1 MKIDKRYYILL
12 VLLPA
17 LLLISACS
25 TTVGTGTGGS
35 SISVLQLLQNSAQA
49 MKNLK
54 SAHIVTQTNGM
65 VQTFGTTATPTAG
78 TPTPTTSASPV
89 TFNVTGSGDE
99 ALPSQEALQISVNQG
114 TNGQATNL
122 AEIVQGDK
130 VYIQNAKGQWY
141 VLDKSTFDGYT
152 ANPFSGV
159 NGLDPSN
166 LLGLIQDTKIT
177 DHGDQSLNGQNLRH
191 VTITFD
197 KAAFQKILQN
207 DPQLANA
214 IGQQNINTILNSTNT
229 LTANLDLWIDETNFY
244 VHRTELKFNLNEDVS
259 SLSQSLTP
267 VAVFPLPAG
276 VITNF
281 DSTLDLSNFNA
292 PVTITPPTGAIPTDN
307 PLTIFS

>member
-1 MKIDKRYYILL
+1 MKIDKRYYVLL

-25 TTVGTGTGGS
+25 QTVSTGTGSS
-35 SISVLQLLQNSAQA
+35 SISVSQLLLNSAQA

-65 VQTFGTTATPTAG
+65 LQTLGTTATPTVG
-78 TPTPTTSASPV
+78 TPTPTPSASQV
-89 TFNVTGSGDE
+89 TFNITGSGDE
-99 ALPSQEALQISVNQG
+99 ALPTQEALQLSVSQG

-141 VLDKSTFDGYT
+141 VLNKSTFEGYT
-152 ANPFSGV
+152 GNPFSGV
-159 NGLDPSN
+159 NGLDPSD

-177 DHGDQSLNGQNLRH
+177 DHGDQSLNGQTLRH

-207 DPQLANA
+207 DPQLANVF
-214 IGQQNINTILNSTNT
+214 GQQNINAILNSTNT

-244 VHRTELKFNLNEDVS
+244 VHRTELKFNLNADMNT
-259 SLSQSLTP
+259 LSQSVTP
-267 VAVFPLPAG
+267 VAMFPLPAG

-281 DSTLDLSNFNA
+281 DSKLDLSNFNA
-292 PVTITPPTGAIPTDN
+292 PVTITPPAGAIPTDN
-307 PLTIFS
+307 PLVIFG